1 MRITTFFA
9 VVFDTADPPQTE
21 NGDDEE
27 WERVVKRFHRAWSL
41 AITNCNSLTDLEAT
55 LALCAVDWRS
65 KAGKGLKDKSDD
77 EQGGWQRGRRHQ
89 SQDNA
94 QGDDEVPSR
103 AKNGHNQSRQM
114 QKAHRKRKFD
124 AKEASRMQQLFRIY
138 PRRAVRLILDDA
150 APKFDGCVKAAEE
163 LLRATYEKPAPSD
176 DLVAKARSI
185 YDECGWLQLDED
197 EREELDD
204 PPTRTEIEWK
214 LQNASNTAPGSD
226 GLEYRHLKALDP
238 KGYQLEVIYKAVWR
252 LGIPKQWKE
261 SKTISI
267 HKKGSSKD
275 LANFRPISLLPTT
288 YKIFSAIVS
297 QRLARVAVGKGW
309 ISPSQKAFL
318 PGIQGIQEHTQLLQT
333 VIEEA
338 KANPNLT

>member
-1 MRITTFFA
+1 M
-9 VVFDTADPPQTE
+9 
-21 NGDDEE
+21 
-27 WERVVKRFHRAWSL
+27 
-41 AITNCNSLTDLEAT
+41 
-55 LALCAVDWRS
+55 
-65 KAGKGLKDKSDD
+65 
-77 EQGGWQRGRRHQ
+77 
-89 SQDNA
+89 
-94 QGDDEVPSR
+94 
-103 AKNGHNQSRQM
+103 
-114 QKAHRKRKFD
+114 
-124 AKEASRMQQLFRIY
+124 
-138 PRRAVRLILDDA
+138 
-150 APKFDGCVKAAEE
+150 
-163 LLRATYEKPAPSD
+163 
-176 DLVAKARSI
+176 
-185 YDECGWLQLDED
+185 
-197 EREELDD
+197 
-204 PPTRTEIEWK
+204 
-214 LQNASNTAPGSD
+214 
-226 GLEYRHLKALDP
+226 
-238 KGYQLEVIYKAVWR
+238 WR